1 MRAIGIALGILS
13 FCRATVESQAYS
25 PKAGVGMAFII
36 ASPAGQ
42 LAGFSNLFV
51 PVNVG
56 SHFRLEPQLGWR
68 TGSFNEVASDSTS
81 TANNVSASSR
91 VLLLGVGLL
100 RTQRPGDGA
109 TILYYGPRVGLAW
122 SRGNVSDGTSGA
134 SLTETQN
141 SWYANAVLGGEHLFS
156 HLSIGGEVGLGYLHH
171 GTPHWTQ
178 TGPTTFAASDT
189 KGHDLGTNATALVR
203 WYFGS

>member
-1 MRAIGIALGILS
+1 MRAIGIALATLS
-13 FCRATVESQAYS
+13 LCRATADSQAYS

-42 LAGFSNLFV
+42 LAGFLNVFV
-51 PVNVG
+51 PVNLG
-56 SHFRLEPQLGWR
+56 SHFRLEPQIGWHTR
-68 TGSFNEVASDSTS
+68 SFDDVANDPSSPTNS
-81 TANNVSASSR
+81 LSGSSR

-100 RTQRPGDGA
+100 GTQRPGDGA

-122 SRGNVSDGTSGA
+122 THANLTDGSSGS
-134 SLTETQN
+134 SLTETQT
-141 SWYANAVLGGEHLFS
+141 SWYANAVVGGEHLFS

-178 TGPTTFAASDT
+178 SGSATFTASDT

>member
-1 MRAIGIALGILS
+1 
-13 FCRATVESQAYS
+13 
-25 PKAGVGMAFII
+25 MAFII

-42 LAGFSNLFV
+42 LAGFLNLFV
-51 PVNVG
+51 PLNLG
-56 SHFRLEPQLGWR
+56 SHFRLEPQIGWH
-68 TGSFNEVASDSTS
+68 TASFDAVASDPSS
-81 TANNVSASSR
+81 PVNSLSGSSR

-100 RTQRPGDGA
+100 RTQRPGDGT

-122 SRGNVSDGTSGA
+122 TRSNLTDGSSGS
-134 SLTETQN
+134 SLTETQSN
-141 SWYANAVLGGEHLFS
+141 WYGEVVVGGEHLFS
-156 HLSIGGEVGLGYLHH
+156 HLSIGAEAGLGYLHN

-178 TGPTTFAASDT
+178 SGAAFPVVSDT

>member
-13 FCRATVESQAYS
+13 VCRATAGSQVYS

-42 LAGFSNLFV
+42 LAGSLNLFV
-51 PVNVG
+51 PVRLG
-56 SHFRLEPQLGWR
+56 SHLRLEPQIGWH
-68 TGSFNEVASDSTS
+68 TASFYEVASDPSSPANSTS
-81 TANNVSASSR
+81 GSTR

-100 RTQRPGDGA
+100 GTQRPGDGA
-109 TILYYGPRVGLAW
+109 TILYYGPRIGFAW
-122 SRGNVSDGTSGA
+122 TRA
-134 SLTETQN
+134 SLTDRSSGSSLAETQS
-141 SWYANAVLGGEHLFS
+141 SWYTNVVVGGEHLFS
-156 HLSIGGEVGLGYLHH
+156 RLSIGGEVGLGYLHH

-178 TGPTTFAASDT
+178 SGPATFTASDV

>member
-13 FCRATVESQAYS
+13 VCRATADSQAYS
-25 PKAGVGMAFII
+25 PKTGVGMAFII

-42 LAGFSNLFV
+42 LAGFLNLFV
-51 PVNVG
+51 PLNLG
-56 SHFRLEPQLGWR
+56 SHFRLEPQIGWH
-68 TGSFNEVASDSTS
+68 TGSFEDVASDPSS
-81 TANNVSASSR
+81 PANSLSGSSR

-100 RTQRPGDGA
+100 RTQRPGDGT

-122 SRGNVSDGTSGA
+122 TRSNLTDGSSGS
-134 SLTETQN
+134 SLTETQSN
-141 SWYANAVLGGEHLFS
+141 WYGEVVVGGEHLFS
-156 HLSIGGEVGLGYLHH
+156 HLSIGAEAGLGYLHN

-178 TGPTTFAASDT
+178 SGAAFPVVSDT

>member
-13 FCRATVESQAYS
+13 LCRATADSQAYS

-42 LAGFSNLFV
+42 LAGFLNLFV
-51 PVNVG
+51 PLNLG
-56 SHFRLEPQLGWR
+56 RHFRLEPQIGWH
-68 TGSFNEVASDSTS
+68 TGSFEEVASDPSS
-81 TANNVSASSR
+81 PANNVSGSTR

-100 RTQRPGDGA
+100 GTQRPGDGA

-122 SRGNVSDGTSGA
+122 TRGNITDGSSGS
-134 SLTETQN
+134 SLTETQS
-141 SWYANAVLGGEHLFS
+141 SWYANVVVGGEHLVS
-156 HLSIGGEVGLGYLHH
+156 HLSIGGEVGLGYLHN

-178 TGPTTFAASDT
+178 SGTATFTASDT

-203 WYFGS
+203 WYFGR